1 MRNSVTQELHK
12 EAKDYA
18 LTGVRA
24 YLLAAVC
31 AGLALLLRLLLDPI
45 WMDRLPYATF
55 FLAVIAVAQFAEA
68 GASVWTVVAGFL
80 LGAWFFVEPRHSL
93 LISNPIDRVNSV
105 FYFVICLG
113 ILFFT
118 QRARRALARERDA
131 WTALGRLAAII
142 ESSDD
147 AIIGRSL
154 DGRIVSWNAGAGKLY
169 GYTEA
174 EALGQPITFLVA
186 PERGEDLAPLLER
199 VGRGVWGGASK
210 SPISRLTGEGK
221 MAIRWKFH

>member
-118 QRARRALARERDA
+118 
-131 WTALGRLAAII
+131 
-142 ESSDD
+142 
-147 AIIGRSL
+147 
-154 DGRIVSWNAGAGKLY
+154 
-169 GYTEA
+169 
-174 EALGQPITFLVA
+174 
-186 PERGEDLAPLLER
+186 
-199 VGRGVWGGASK
+199 
-210 SPISRLTGEGK
+210 
-221 MAIRWKFH
+221 